1 MKRIYPVTNMS
12 CANCALG
19 VEKQLRAQ
27 KGVTSAKVNLADNSV
42 LLEYDPA
49 VAAPEKLRDALR
61 SIGYDLII
69 EENEQK
75 RLDSQ
80 AADSRRHYKSL
91 LYRTI
96 FAWVFSIPVMVI
108 SMFFMGH
115 EYLLA
120 FLSIPVVAGAGGEF
134 FKRGIKHALKGMANM
149 DTLVSLSTLIALLFS
164 LFNTIWPQFW
174 TSRSMEPM
182 LFYEASVMIVSFVL
196 LGKLLEERAK
206 MNTSSAIKSLISL
219 QPKVA
224 SILDERSGNFI
235 EVPISD
241 LNKGDIVM
249 VKPGERIPVD
259 GEVTKDESWVD
270 ESAVSGE
277 PLPVFKQPGS
287 KVLSG
292 TVNGNNSFLFR
303 AEKVGSETLLSRIIE
318 MVREAQGS
326 RAPVQRLAD
335 KIASIFVPAV
345 LGISL
350 LTFVLWMLIGGGD
363 QFFKALLSALSV
375 LVIACPCALGLA
387 TPTALMVGIGKGAK
401 KHILVKDAA
410 ALEQMCNVN
419 AVVLDK
425 TGTVTEGKPQV
436 TDWLWKT
443 EGNSEELFRLSLIA
457 AAMEKHS
464 EHPVA
469 RAIVSFVEEKYESG
483 EEIGEDG
490 KNGEGKSREGR
501 KGERKMIEISEV
513 RSIPGV
519 GVSGIFDGKL
529 YWAGNFKIINRLFPD
544 LRAPWLKEMEEERE
558 RIKGEG
564 KSVVF
569 YGCEDMV
576 MAVISVADKVKESST
591 EAVSDLKKRGIDV
604 YMLTGDNK
612 GNASLVASAVGIE
625 HFRSDTLPADK
636 EAFIE
641 ELRAEGKIVAMVGDG
656 INDAQ
661 ALARADVS
669 IAMGKGTDIAMDV
682 AMITLITSDLK
693 LLPRAFDLSKSTVR
707 HIKQNLFWAFIYN
720 LIGIPIAAG
729 VLYPFTGTLLN
740 PMFAAA
746 AMAFS
751 SISVVL
757 NSLRL
762 NWSVRTW

>member
-1 MKRIYPVTNMS
+1 MKKIYPVTNMS

-19 VEKQLRAQ
+19 VEKQLKAQ
-27 KGVTSAKVNLADNSV
+27 KGVKGAKVNLADNSV

-49 VAAPEKLRDALR
+49 VAAPEKLRDSVR
-61 SIGYDLII
+61 SIGYDMII
-69 EENEQK
+69 EEDEQK

-80 AADSRRHYKSL
+80 ATDSRRHYKSL

-96 FAWVFSIPVMVI
+96 FAWTFSIPVMVI

-120 FLSIPVVAGAGGEF
+120 FLAIPVVAGAGGEF

-149 DTLVSLSTLIALLFS
+149 DTLVALSTSIALLFS
-164 LFNTIWPQFW
+164 LFNTIWPHFW

-182 LFYEASVMIVSFVL
+182 LFYEASVMIISFVL

-224 SILDERSGNFI
+224 SILDQKSGSFI
-235 EVPISD
+235 EVPISE
-241 LNKGDIVM
+241 LNKGDIIM

-350 LTFVLWMLIGGGD
+350 ITFVLWMLIGGAD

-410 ALEQMCNVN
+410 ALEQMCLVN

-425 TGTVTEGKPQV
+425 TGTVTEGRPQV
-436 TDWLWKT
+436 TDWLWKMAVKA
-443 EGNSEELFRLSLIA
+443 ESVPNPVEDSQDPGVEIKERSRLAMIA
-457 AAMEKHS
+457 AAIEKQS

-469 RAIVSFVEEKYESG
+469 RAIVNFVEEKYG
-483 EEIGEDG
+483 TAEETNEEGRSVEG
-490 KNGEGKSREGR
+490 KNGKEIN
-501 KGERKMIEISEV
+501 GERKNGYLKMAGISNV

-519 GVSGIFDGKL
+519 GVSGNFDGKL
-529 YWAGNFKIINRLFPD
+529 YWAGNFKIIGRLFPD
-544 LRAPWLKEMEEERE
+544 LRAPWLKEMEQERE

-569 YGCEDMV
+569 FGRDDMV
-576 MAVISVADKVKESST
+576 LAIISVADKVKESSV
-591 EAVSDLKKRGIDV
+591 EAVSELKKRGIDV
-604 YMLTGDNK
+604 YMLTGDNR

-636 EAFIE
+636 EAFVE
-641 ELRAEGKIVAMVGDG
+641 ELRAEGKRVAMVGDG

-693 LLPRAFDLSKSTVR
+693 LLPKAFDLSKSTVR

-720 LIGIPIAAG
+720 LIGIPVAAG

-746 AMAFS
+746 
-751 SISVVL
+751 
-757 NSLRL
+757 
-762 NWSVRTW
+762 